1 MILIKCI
8 LFVLLICSI
17 GAYFQFV
24 SDVRKW
30 HDREDDVIVIPS
42 NSDDKESEVINDV
55 GDSEPVPDAGE
66 RDSSAVSFPWS
77 ES

>member
-8 LFVLLICSI
+8 LLVWLICSI

-30 HDREDDVIVIPS
+30 HDSENDIVITPS
-42 NSDDKESEVINDV
+42 KDNVNESEVKEDARS
-55 GDSEPVPDAGE
+55 SEPVHDAGE

>member
-1 MILIKCI
+1 MIILKCI

-17 GAYFQFV
+17 GSFFQFV

-30 HDREDDVIVIPS
+30 HDREEDVIAIPS
-42 NSDDKESEVINDV
+42 NSDNKESEVINDV
-55 GDSEPVPDAGE
+55 GDSADLSDAGE
-66 RDSSAVSFPWS
+66 RDSSTVSFPWS